1 MLDNY
6 TFLDGLHSHNLLI
19 MWFFSPCRIFED
31 VNIQNNNL
39 PPKNCLIIRWKCT
52 STPFP
57 SLKKKNPESMNTF
70 CWFSVKTRCQPQ
82 TQSWGEKKRNFQQ
95 RNVEKKKKAPLCP
108 TLHEHHSAE
117 WKMTER
123 RKHAVFLNG
132 EGQSHYCRTPT
143 IASLLFFRCLEFGM
157 STPATAW
164 KEDLRWIQHC
174 CFCVWITAFRH
185 QNSLGAKKQT
195 CEILTRTGFIINFD
209 CISYQLTAGNI
220 AQHTQPV

>member
-1 MLDNY
+1 MY
-6 TFLDGLHSHNLLI
+6 IHSLSLI
-19 MWFFSPCRIFED
+19 E
-31 VNIQNNNL
+31 
-39 PPKNCLIIRWKCT
+39 
-52 STPFP
+52 
-57 SLKKKNPESMNTF
+57 KKNPESMNTF

-132 EGQSHYCRTPT
+132 EGQSHCCRTPT
-143 IASLLFFRCLEFGM
+143 ITSLLFFRCLEFGM

-195 CEILTRTGFIINFD
+195 CEILTRTGFIIKFD

>member
-19 MWFFSPCRIFED
+19 MCFFSPCRIFED

-39 PPKNCLIIRWKCT
+39 PPKNCLITRWTCT

-143 IASLLFFRCLEFGM
+143 ITSLLFFRCLEFGM

>member
-57 SLKKKNPESMNTF
+57 SLKKKTQNLWIRFVGFPSKLDVSRKLRVEVRKRETF
-70 CWFSVKTRCQPQ
+70 SR
-82 TQSWGEKKRNFQQ
+82 GML
-95 RNVEKKKKAPLCP
+95 KKKKAPLCP

-143 IASLLFFRCLEFGM
+143 ITSLLFFRCLEFGM